1 MKLKKWNGSA
11 WVQDYPEV
19 NVSSIVATGT
29 PSSSTFLR
37 GDGTW
42 SVPAVNKADLKY
54 LYMYGKAQ
62 SAITKGQAVQFAG
75 VQGDHILMKPAVPS
89 EINANP
95 DYFMGIA
102 ETTLAT
108 NDFGYVLTQGELT
121 GLNTNAYTE
130 GAILWFASAGS
141 TAGALTPTEPTNS
154 NARIQVASVN
164 KVNATEGIL
173 FVRVSFVGTEIED
186 IVASGTASSST
197 FLRGDGQWA
206 VPAGVDNYMNTSGD
220 TSSGMQIF
228 YSSLGLTWDYANSP
242 ISIRERALGG
252 LGDGEDRDAPNL
264 NFHWGSRVSNSLWL
278 GSNGVLNY
286 GAYNS
291 SGVPDAGGTIR
302 AATFTGALSGNATTA
317 TTLQNARTINVGT
330 GAAGTA
336 TSFNGSANITIPINS
351 VSESYLSWGGQNTN
365 GYVTPIGMSLSNEH
379 SANRLAFINGNSL
392 YFEYSSDGGS
402 TWTDY
407 GYSAS
412 TKSQFCTT
420 SVGVPI
426 GRTSGEYTTSSRTR
440 ITLTAQDGTNT
451 YVYTNPRKMLLEVS
465 SSGGMQVLVE
475 TRTGANYQSSGAW
488 STFGTYS
495 ISGWSGWNDI
505 PLVLGTL
512 GGGTTQTG
520 NNWQLRLTFIMTSKN
535 NDYPTT
541 AQVNKLRIF
550 GENNWFTPSTLAN
563 TNELYSYDMSQNA
576 LFPAIVQGT
585 RFTSTV
591 ATGTSPLTVTST
603 TAVTNLNA
611 DLLDG
616 NHSSAFATAVHSHNE
631 LSRRDSITY
640 GLSALQW
647 ADISGT
653 GGTGL
658 NGAVINNPTNE
669 WWHHLVMNHGNA
681 AGYYVDI
688 AAAFHTDDLYLRR
701 NVGGTLSTWRK
712 IWNEGNDGASSGLD
726 ADLLDGYHASSFV
739 LGSSMIN
746 YALLASPTFTG
757 TPTAPTATAGTNTTQ
772 IATTAFVSTAV
783 ANLINSAPGA
793 LDTLDELA
801 AALGDDASFAT
812 TVTNSIATKLPLAGG
827 TITNLTGTT
836 SNSITFNTAQTF
848 TGPYLRGQVQD
859 LYRGYYTSQYKIW
872 DEGNDGTGST
882 LDADL
887 LDGNHASA
895 FYLATNPSGYTSNT
909 GTVTSVGGT
918 GTVSGLTL
926 TGTVTGSGN
935 LTLGG
940 TLSTSTSALSD
951 IKANLTTQNANN
963 IIISGFYHGDTNVPT
978 TDGESDK
985 SIWHNQY
992 GGSSS
997 WATQLATSW
1006 RNGRMWIRNKE
1017 NGTWESWY
1025 EVFTENHL
1033 PLISEV
1039 SGLQT
1044 ALDSKVDENAAITA
1058 GTATKITYDA
1068 KGLVTAGTT
1077 LSSGDLPS
1085 HTHTASQISDSGN
1098 VGRNLLT
1105 TSSATASTLFF
1116 KKNPDHTITLED
1128 AATFRTSTGTAAASH
1143 THAISDVTNLQTS
1156 LDGKAATSHSHAASD
1171 VTSGTFATAR
1181 IPTLGNITN
1190 AGAIGSTANLGVV
1203 TTTSGVLTTRTLN
1216 DDATRGVLSS
1226 SSTDLTTERNIYWG
1240 TRFIHLGVTT
1250 VAGQNV
1256 SRTISFTTGM
1266 KNFILQL
1273 HQDTTTGAVIARLPL
1288 TITNDAGTSTDG
1300 QFYSLDTTTVTHRVA
1315 WSNGSASQIMNVSIS
1330 YSGTTITVSHNFNF
1344 NAAFR
1349 LYGY

>member
-1 MKLKKWNGSA
+1 MANVKIRRKTGSSAYDVVYPTADWSNIDNKPATFTPTSHTHGNITNGGTITADTAIASGQKLVLVNGSDA
-11 WVQDYPEV
+11 IVR
-19 NVSSIVATGT
+19 SSIALGTGT
-29 PSSSTFLR
+29 TTFLR
-37 GDGTW
+37 NDGSW
-42 SVPAVNKADLKY
+42 
-54 LYMYGKAQ
+54 
-62 SAITKGQAVQFAG
+62 
-75 VQGDHILMKPAVPS
+75 
-89 EINANP
+89 
-95 DYFMGIA
+95 
-102 ETTLAT
+102 AT
-108 NDFGYVLTQGELT
+108 
-121 GLNTNAYTE
+121 
-130 GAILWFASAGS
+130 
-141 TAGALTPTEPTNS
+141 
-154 NARIQVASVN
+154 
-164 KVNATEGIL
+164 
-173 FVRVSFVGTEIED
+173 
-186 IVASGTASSST
+186 
-197 FLRGDGQWA
+197 
-206 VPAGVDNYMNTSGD
+206 PAGVDNYMNTSGD

-228 YSSLGLTWDYANSP
+228 YSSLGLTYDYSNSP
-242 ISIRERALGG
+242 ISIRERALAGA
-252 LGDGEDRDAPNL
+252 GDGEDRDAPNL
-264 NFHWGSRVSNSLWL
+264 NFHWGARVSNSLWL

-330 GAAGTA
+330 GASGTA
-336 TSFNGSANITIPINS
+336 TSFNGSANITIPITG
-351 VSESYLSWGGQNTN
+351 VSESYLTWGGQNTN

-451 YVYTNPRKMLLEVS
+451 YVYTNPRKMLIEVA

-563 TNELYSYDMSQNA
+563 TNDLYSYDMSQNA

-616 NHSSAFATAVHSHNE
+616 NHASAFVLKAGDTMTANLNIQGAKINVGNVSGDDYVEISQYTGTDAYGFTTEFSNASVISNQQGGTNQY
-631 LSRRDSITY
+631 LILGDNSTTSSTGTLLGVSI
-640 GLSALQW
+640 LQ
-647 ADISGT
+647 SGVYTPRLDLKGNGDFSFSGTLT
-653 GGTGL
+653 GGTVPFARLTG
-658 NGAVINNPTNE
+658 
-669 WWHHLVMNHGNA
+669 
-681 AGYYVDI
+681 
-688 AAAFHTDDLYLRR
+688 AAA
-701 NVGGTLSTWRK
+701 
-712 IWNEGNDGASSGLD
+712 ASHSHAIADVTGLQTALD
-726 ADLLDGYHASSFV
+726 AKAP
-739 LGSSMIN
+739 
-746 YALLASPTFTG
+746 LASPTLTG
-757 TPTAPTATAGTNTTQ
+757 TPAAPTATAGTNTTQ

-827 TITNLTGTT
+827 TITNSSGTT
-836 SNSITFNTAQTF
+836 SNSIYFNTAQTF

-935 LTLGG
+935 LSLGG

-1033 PLISEV
+1033 PAISEV
-1039 SGLQT
+1039 TGLQT
-1044 ALDSKVDENAAITA
+1044 ALDSKAAT
-1058 GTATKITYDA
+1058 
-1068 KGLVTAGTT
+1068 
-1077 LSSGDLPS
+1077 S